1 MKSTARENYL
11 KTIFE
16 LQSARQADAPVAIGV
31 LAKALGV
38 TPGTVTGM
46 AKKLASEKLIR
57 YQAYEGLRLTA
68 KGQEVAISILRRH
81 RILELFLVEVVGLD
95 WSEVHEEAERLE
107 HAVSDRVLAGLDRM
121 LGFPELDPHGDPIP
135 TADGKIA
142 RLPQTS
148 LADSQAGDRCV
159 VARVLD
165 ESKPFL
171 QYIGSIGLKPGTPIC
186 IEQIHPEAGTIQIQP
201 ETGDPITLGLAPAD
215 KLLIQYPSGN

>member
-16 LQSARQADAPVAIGV
+16 LQSAQEADVPVAVGV

-46 AKKLASEKLIR
+46 AKKLAREKLVR
-57 YQAYEGLRLTA
+57 HQAYGGLRLTA
-68 KGQEVAISILRRH
+68 KGQDVAISILRRH
-81 RILELFLVEVVGLD
+81 RILELFLVEIVGLD
-95 WSEVHEEAERLE
+95 WSDVHEEAERLE
-107 HAVSDRVLAGLDRM
+107 HAISDRVLAGLDRL
-121 LGFPELDPHGDPIP
+121 LGFPKIDPHGDPIP
-135 TADGKIA
+135 AADGTIA
-142 RLPQTS
+142 VLPQTS

-171 QYIGSIGLKPGTPIC
+171 QFVGSIGLKPGTSIF

-201 ETGDPITLGLAPAD
+201 ETGDLITLGLAPAD
-215 KLLIQYPSGN
+215 KLLIQYPSGS

>member
-16 LQSARQADAPVAIGV
+16 LQSAQEADAPVAVGV

-46 AKKLASEKLIR
+46 AKKLAREKLIR
-57 YQAYEGLRLTA
+57 HQAYEGLRLTT
-68 KGQEVAISILRRH
+68 KGQDVAISILRRH

-121 LGFPELDPHGDPIP
+121 LGFPKLDPHGDPIP

-142 RLPQTS
+142 APPQTS

-165 ESKPFL
+165 ESRPFL
-171 QYIGSIGLKPGTPIC
+171 QFIGSIGLKPGTPIR
-186 IEQIHPEAGTIQIQP
+186 IEQIHPEAGTIQVLP
-201 ETGDPITLGLAPAD
+201 ETGSTVTLGLVPAN
-215 KLLIQYPSGN
+215 KLLVQYP